1 MTGLKGQDSNF
12 SSEQVTG
19 AGRAGPDPLLLS
31 RLRPEWS
38 ACVPMTRWQRM
49 VLMGGCGLIVMLSV
63 WQPWLMAKSFVL
75 VATLF
80 YGVHAVYKLV
90 LVRFSI
96 ALNSELVIGA
106 DEIAAL
112 RDDEL
117 PVYSIMVPMYHER
130 ESVHHLV
137 RSLSQLDYPVDKL
150 DIQLLLEADD
160 RETRATVEAL
170 TLPPGFRVTV
180 VPVSLPRTK
189 PKACN
194 VGLDF
199 ARGDYLVIYDAE
211 DRPERDQ
218 LKKAVIGF
226 ARAGDQTICLQSRLN
241 FYNPRQ
247 NLLTRLFTAEYS
259 AWFDLSLPGLSAVH
273 AVIPLGGTSNHFVT
287 RKLKELLG
295 WDAFNV
301 TEDCDL
307 GIRIERAGY
316 RTRMLHTTTWEE
328 ACSRVQF
335 WIPQRTRWIK
345 GYIQTYLVHMR
356 QPVQLLRELGLARFL
371 HFQMVVGCSTLAT
384 LLNPLFWFLA
394 CVWFLFRTEALTS
407 LFPGPVFAMG
417 VTCLFAG
424 NFAFVYLGM
433 LGCYRRRYWDLVG
446 TALLVP
452 FYWVLM
458 SYSGWRAFFQFFSDP
473 FKWEKTRHGLGVKSD
488 ESKV

>member
-1 MTGLKGQDSNF
+1 MQDSGVKID
-12 SSEQVTG
+12 QDKIMG
-19 AGRAGPDPLLLS
+19 DPLMLS
-31 RLRPEWS
+31 RLRPDWS
-38 ACVPMTRWQRM
+38 ARVPITRAQRVTMMTLCGVLLFM
-49 VLMGGCGLIVMLSV
+49 VA
-63 WQPWLMAKSFVL
+63 WHPWLTARTFVL

-80 YGVHAVYKLV
+80 YVVHAIYKLA

-96 ALNSELVIGA
+96 FVNSELVIGA
-106 DEIAAL
+106 EELVAL
-112 RDDEL
+112 RDEQL

-130 ESVHHLV
+130 ESVKHLV
-137 RSLSQLDYPVDKL
+137 QALSQLDYPVDKL
-150 DIQLLLEADD
+150 DVQLLLEADD
-160 RETRATVEAL
+160 QETRAAVEVIAL
-170 TLPPGFRVTV
+170 PANFRVTV

-199 ARGDYLVIYDAE
+199 ARGEYLVIYDAE

-226 ARAGDQTICLQSRLN
+226 LRAGEKTICLQSRLN

-247 NLLTRLFTAEYS
+247 NLMTRFFTAEYS
-259 AWFDLSLPGLSAVH
+259 AWFDLSLPGLSAVR

-287 RKLKELLG
+287 QRLKELLG

-307 GIRIERAGY
+307 GIRIQRAGY
-316 RTRMLHTTTWEE
+316 CTRMLQTTTWEE
-328 ACSRVQF
+328 ACSRIRF

-356 QPVQLLRELGLARFL
+356 HPMQLFRELGLAKFL
-371 HFQMVVGCSTLAT
+371 HFHLVVGCSTLAT

-394 CVWFLFRTEALTS
+394 VLWFLFRIEALTS

-433 LGCYRRRYWDLVG
+433 IGCYRRRYWDLVG
-446 TALLVP
+446 FALLAP
-452 FYWVLM
+452 FYWILM

-473 FKWEKTRHGLGVKSD
+473 FKWEKTNHGLGAQVD
-488 ESKV
+488 ESGA

>member
-1 MTGLKGQDSNF
+1 MMSQDNSD
-12 SSEQVTG
+12 SVKEMG
-19 AGRAGPDPLLLS
+19 DPLRLS

-38 ACVPMTRWQRM
+38 ARVPLTPAQRI
-49 VLMGGCGLIVMLSV
+49 VLIALCAVLLLMAA
-63 WQPWLMAKSFVL
+63 WQPWLTAMVFVL
-75 VATLF
+75 ISTVF
-80 YGVHAVYKLV
+80 YVVHAIYKLA

-96 ALNSELVIGA
+96 SVNSELVIGA
-106 DEIAAL
+106 DEIVAL
-112 RDDEL
+112 RDENL

-130 ESVHHLV
+130 ESVKHLV
-137 RSLSQLDYPVDKL
+137 HALSQLDYPTDKL
-150 DIQLLLEADD
+150 DIQLLLEDD
-160 RETRATVEAL
+160 DHETRAAVEAI

-180 VPVSLPRTK
+180 VPVSQPRTK

-199 ARGDYLVIYDAE
+199 AYGEYLVIYDAE
-211 DRPERDQ
+211 DRPDPDQ

-226 ARAGDQTICLQSRLN
+226 SRAGEKTICLQSRLN

-259 AWFDLSLPGLSAVH
+259 AWFDLSLPGLSAVQ

-287 RKLKELLG
+287 RDLKHLLG

-307 GIRIERAGY
+307 GIRIQRAGY
-316 RTRMLHTTTWEE
+316 RTRMLQTTTWEE
-328 ACSRVQF
+328 ACSRVSF

-345 GYIQTYLVHMR
+345 GYIQTYMVHMR
-356 QPVQLLRELGLARFL
+356 HPLQLLSELGMAKFL

-384 LLNPLFWFLA
+384 LLNPLFWSLA
-394 CVWFLFRTEALTS
+394 VLWFLFRMESLTS

-417 VTCLFAG
+417 VTCLFVG

-433 LGCYRRRYWDLVG
+433 IGCFRRRYWDLVG
-446 TALLVP
+446 YALLVP

-473 FKWEKTRHGLGVKSD
+473 FKWEKTRHGLGGQGN
-488 ESKV
+488 ESNT